1 MISARPVTPAFCF
14 APSKTGVAKSRQ
26 PSFETNPFQTLPGR
40 LHSAAGLSQSTT
52 SGFPRRSRLAS
63 PVRKGRGSERAE
75 NCSTRYRPSSARRG
89 SCDNPRAAPRTRASA
104 SCPTSAGNTSSRR
117 SFLWGFLDRCSC
129 GQINPAPRAR
139 TCHFFITPAPDPS
152 SRSRLSGSRRCWRR
166 SCSFPACRTARP
178 CRGRSCGSRS

>member
-1 MISARPVTPAFCF
+1 MSVRSVMPCLRFCR
-14 APSKTGVAKSRQ
+14 SSIGVAKSFQ
-26 PSFETNPFQTLPGR
+26 PSFELKPFQTTMSPSFSR
-40 LHSAAGLSQSTT
+40 RPFSKHHSRISS
-52 SGFPRRSRLAS
+52 SVP
-63 PVRKGRGSERAE
+63 P
-75 NCSTRYRPSSARRG
+75 CSTRYRPSSARRG

-104 SCPTSAGNTSSRR
+104 SCPTSAGNTSCRAS
-117 SFLWGFLDRCSC
+117 SLSGFSDRCSC

-139 TCHFFITPAPDPS
+139 TCHFFITPTLDPS